1 MMMKLPQKTE
11 KVERYV
17 LSNGNILTM
26 DSQDRRAQA
35 IAVKNGRIIRV
46 GSHAD
51 MSEFQDWQQYD
62 LEGKTLL
69 PGFIDCHSHLDFT
82 GIMQVSLCGGDL
94 KSIDGII
101 NKVKEVAKRTPYGQV
116 ITMFGV
122 KEVDMK
128 EGRAPNRYDLDQAT
142 TEHPVV
148 IVNYTGHQT
157 YINSHAIHY
166 FDIKVTMHGVDA
178 LDGEVLGILRD
189 PISVDFFVKAIARVP
204 EAEIGKGVMEAAY
217 LALSNGVT
225 TIHTM
230 QGGMGLERN
239 TENMLAIQKQLP
251 NHLVIWEQSND
262 VDKVLKLKLPRIGG
276 CGEMQA
282 DGELGS
288 CTAALFEPCL
298 NRNCRCDI
306 LNYNQEYWD
315 QLVRKAHQNHLQFA
329 AHAEAEAGI
338 EAVLVAIEKAQAEYP
353 RPDARHR
360 IEHLE
365 LPTMDQLDRM
375 AKSGIIASVQPAFL
389 DMSRDEI
396 HDVYEMYGKAR
407 MERFNPLRSIYERG
421 VVLVG
426 GSDSPV
432 TPYDPIFGI
441 HCAVNHP
448 LPQERLPVREALKM
462 FTINAA
468 YSAFEEKEKGT
479 LEDGKLADMVVLSC
493 NPYDVP
499 TEKIY
504 ERIKV
509 EYVFVAGKQYNS
521 LKNT

>member
-1 MMMKLPQKTE
+1 MMKLPNETE

-17 LSNGNILTM
+17 LNNGNILTM

-35 IAVKNGRIIRV
+35 IAVENGRIIRV
-46 GSHAD
+46 GNQDD
-51 MSEFQDWQQYD
+51 MSDFQDWQQYD

-82 GIMQVSLCGGDL
+82 GIMQVSLYGGDL
-94 KSIDGII
+94 NSIDGII
-101 NKVKEVAKRTPYGQV
+101 NKIIEVAKETPYGQV

-122 KEVDMK
+122 KEVDIK

-142 TEHPVV
+142 MKHPVV
-148 IVNYTGHQT
+148 IVNHTGHQT
-157 YINSHAIHY
+157 YVNSQAIHY
-166 FDIKVTMHGVDA
+166 FDIKATMHGVDME
-178 LDGEVLGILRD
+178 DGEVIGVLRD

-204 EAEIGKGVMEAAY
+204 ENEIGKGVMKAAQ

-230 QGGMGLERN
+230 QGGMGLDKN
-239 TENMLAIQKQLP
+239 TENMLAIQNQLP
-251 NHLVIWEQSND
+251 IHLVIWEQSNN
-262 VDKVLKLKLPRIGG
+262 VEKVVKLKLPRIGG

-298 NRNCRCDI
+298 NRDCGCDT
-306 LNYNQEYWD
+306 LNYSQEYWD

-329 AHAEAEAGI
+329 AHAEAEGGI
-338 EAVLVAIEKAQAEYP
+338 EAVLTAIEKAQTEYP
-353 RPDARHR
+353 RSDARHR

-365 LPTMDQLDRM
+365 LPTMGQLDRM
-375 AKSGIIASVQPAFL
+375 AKSKIIASVQPAFL
-389 DMSRDEI
+389 DMKADEI
-396 HDVYEMYGKAR
+396 HDAYEMYGKVR
-407 MERFNPLRSIYERG
+407 MQRFNPLRSIYERG

-448 LPQERLPVREALKM
+448 LPQEQLPLKEALKM

-479 LEDGKLADMVVLSC
+479 LEEGKLADMVVLSC
-493 NPYDVP
+493 SPYDVP
-499 TEKIY
+499 QEKIY
-504 ERIKV
+504 EQIKV
-509 EYVFVAGKQYNS
+509 EYVFVGGKPYNPVTS
-521 LKNT
+521 

>member
-1 MMMKLPQKTE
+1 MMKLPEETE

-17 LSNGNILTM
+17 LINGNILTM
-26 DSQDRRAQA
+26 DSLDRRAQA
-35 IAVKNGRIIRV
+35 IAVENGRIIRV
-46 GSHAD
+46 GSHTD
-51 MSEFQDWQQYD
+51 MSAFQDWQHYD

-82 GIMQVSLCGGDL
+82 GIMQVSLYGGDL

-101 NKVKEVAKRTPYGQV
+101 NKIIEVAKITPYGQV

-128 EGRAPNRYDLDQAT
+128 EGRSPNRYDLDQAT
-142 TEHPVV
+142 INHPVV

-157 YINSHAIHY
+157 YINSHAIQY
-166 FDIKVTMHGVDA
+166 FDVKTTMHGVDA
-178 LDGEVLGILRD
+178 QDGEITGVLRD

-204 EAEIGKGVMEAAY
+204 EDEILKGVIKAAY
-217 LALSNGVT
+217 LALYNGVT

-230 QGGMGLERN
+230 QGGMGLEKN
-239 TENMLAIQKQLP
+239 TENMLTTQKQLP
-251 NHLVIWEQSND
+251 IHLVIWEQSND
-262 VDKVLKLKLPRIGG
+262 VEKVLKLKLPRIGG

-298 NRNCRCDI
+298 NRDCGCDTLI
-306 LNYNQEYWD
+306 YSQEYWD
-315 QLVRKAHQNHLQFA
+315 ELVLKAHQNHLQFA

-338 EAVLVAIEKAQAEYP
+338 EAVLVAIEKAQIEYP
-353 RPDARHR
+353 RSDARHR

-375 AKSGIIASVQPAFL
+375 AKNGVIASVQPAFL
-389 DMSRDEI
+389 DMSPEEI
-396 HDVYEMYGKAR
+396 KDTYEMYGKVR

-432 TPYDPIFGI
+432 TPYDPILGI

-448 LPQERLPVREALKM
+448 LPQERLSVKEAIKM

-479 LEDGKLADMVVLSC
+479 LEEGKIADMVVVSC
-493 NPYDVP
+493 DPYDVAI
-499 TEKIY
+499 ENIY
-504 ERIKV
+504 EKIKV
-509 EYVFVAGKQYNS
+509 EYIFVAGKAYNRV
-521 LKNT
+521 KI

>member
-1 MMMKLPQKTE
+1 MKLPTE
-11 KVERYV
+11 TENVEGYV
-17 LSNGNILTM
+17 LVNGNILTM

-35 IAVKNGRIIRV
+35 IAVKSGRIIRV
-46 GSHAD
+46 GSNAD
-51 MSEFQDWQQYD
+51 MSAFQDWQHYD

-82 GIMQVSLCGGDL
+82 GIMQVSLYGGEL
-94 KSIDGII
+94 KSIDAII
-101 NKVKEVAKRTPYGQV
+101 SKITEVAKITPYGQV

-128 EGRAPNRYDLDQAT
+128 EGRSPNRYDLDQAT
-142 TEHPVV
+142 AEHPVV

-157 YINSHAIHY
+157 YINSHAIQY
-166 FDIKVTMHGVDA
+166 FDVKATMHGVDVQ
-178 LDGEVLGILRD
+178 DGKITGVLRD

-204 EAEIGKGVMEAAY
+204 EAEIGIGVLKVAH
-217 LALSNGVT
+217 LALSKGVT
-225 TIHTM
+225 TIHAM
-230 QGGMGLERN
+230 QGGMELERS

-251 NHLVIWEQSND
+251 IHVVLWEQSND
-262 VDKVLKLKLPRIGG
+262 VEKVLKLKLPRIGG

-298 NRNCRCDI
+298 NQNCRCDT
-306 LNYNQEYWD
+306 LNYSQEYWD
-315 QLVRKAHQNHLQFA
+315 QLVLKAHKNHLQFA

-338 EAVLVAIEKAQAEYP
+338 EAVLVAIEKAQIEYP
-353 RPDARHR
+353 RSDARHR

-375 AKSGIIASVQPAFL
+375 AKNGIIASVQPAFL
-389 DMSRDEI
+389 EMSSDEI
-396 HDVYEMYGKAR
+396 QDVYEMYGKTR

-432 TPYDPIFGI
+432 TAYDPIFGI

-448 LPQERLPVREALKM
+448 LPQEGLPLKEALKM

-468 YSAFEEKEKGT
+468 YSAFEEKEKGS
-479 LEDGKLADMVVLSC
+479 LEEGKLADMVILSC

-499 TEKIY
+499 IEKIY
-504 ERIKV
+504 EIVKV
-509 EYVFVAGKQYNS
+509 EYAFVAGKPYNRVI
-521 LKNT
+521 L